1 MSVMIYDCVFPFQVV
16 LSCTLMY
23 IFPEQIYN
31 MPKSKRDKKISLT
44 RVEKKKGLETKAAL
58 VDKVRSAVDNYAR

>member
-1 MSVMIYDCVFPFQVV
+1 
-16 LSCTLMY
+16 
-23 IFPEQIYN
+23 

-58 VDKVRSAVDNYAR
+58 VDKVRSAVDNYARSVNEISIFSLFQ

>member
-1 MSVMIYDCVFPFQVV
+1 
-16 LSCTLMY
+16 MY